1 MQRVDQRG
9 IELQQRLAAGA
20 DDETPVAAGAA
31 PDGSDGLGQ
40 GRGIIETPAVFAV
53 GADKVRVA
61 EAALGRGAVLL
72 AAGPQVAAGK
82 TAEHGSAAGLAAL
95 ALQRLEDFLD
105 RVAHGVTCR
114 VVWPGGRADRK
125 STSLNFCH

>member
-1 MQRVDQRG
+1 MFFIFVLAYSLWLYCFFFSSIRRHTICALVTGVQTFALP
-9 IELQQRLAAGA
+9 IFQRLAAGA

-61 EAALGRGAVLL
+61 EAALGRGAV
-72 AAGPQVAAGK
+72 QI
-82 TAEHGSAAGLAAL
+82 
-95 ALQRLEDFLD
+95 
-105 RVAHGVTCR
+105 
-114 VVWPGGRADRK
+114 GRAASRGRV
-125 STSLNFCH
+125 SQ